1 MRSRHTATVPVP
13 QRITVVTVGA
23 RSVPALRA
31 FYGAL
36 GWEEND
42 GSDETYTSFTMG
54 SLRLALYPIDMLG
67 KEAAP
72 RDGVITPDTWNGM
85 TLGMNVATR
94 EGVHDSF
101 AAAIAAGAEAIEAPV
116 ERSWGGYSG
125 YFADPEGHRWEL
137 AWAPWLTT
145 FD

>member
-1 MRSRHTATVPVP
+1 MTVP
-13 QRITVVTVGA
+13 QRITVVTLGA

-42 GSDETYTSFTMG
+42 GSDDTYTSFTLG
-54 SLRLALYPIDMLG
+54 SLRLALYPIDLLG
-67 KEAAP
+67 NEAAP
-72 RDGVITPDTWNGM
+72 RGDVIAPDAWNGV
-85 TLGMNVATR
+85 TLGINVATR
-94 EGVHDSF
+94 EWVDDSF
-101 AAAIAAGAEAIEAPV
+101 AAAIAAGAEAIQAPL

>member
-1 MRSRHTATVPVP
+1 M
-13 QRITVVTVGA
+13 
-23 RSVPALRA
+23 
-31 FYGAL
+31 

-54 SLRLALYPIDMLG
+54 SLRLALYPIDLLG
-67 KEAAP
+67 HEAAP
-72 RDGVITPDTWNGM
+72 RDDVVASDDWNGV
-85 TLGMNVATR
+85 TLGVNVATR
-94 EGVHDSF
+94 EEVDDAF
-101 AAAIAAGAEAIEAPV
+101 AAAVAAGAKAIESPV